1 VEDVSIITRNTT
13 FNLSFLLTTL
23 TLFLSLYLPI
33 AGPPTAALPLV
44 CSDEGNATL
53 RHARPTL
60 HHVPCSAELLAQ
72 TRQPLAVAFTPM
84 APPEEVT

>member
-1 VEDVSIITRNTT
+1 MLSI
-13 FNLSFLLTTL
+13 
-23 TLFLSLYLPI
+23 LFYNMRAL
-33 AGPPTAALPLV
+33 GPPTAALPLV
-44 CSDEGNATL
+44 CSDEGNATP

-84 APPEEVT
+84 APPEEVRRTRRK